1 MNRTNR
7 VLNVTSPFLKTEESK
22 CPIERK
28 KTSEEKIKNS
38 ISSQSPNSIEN
49 CSKSTNKINGMIKT
63 SPVKMVLAN
72 ILAARNRSLLTGMV
86 KINCI
91 EPFSNMCAF
100 NEEMI
105 MQ

>member
-7 VLNVTSPFLKTEESK
+7 VLNVTSPFLKTDESK

-28 KTSEEKIKNS
+28 KTREEKIINN
-38 ISSQSPNSIEN
+38 ISSQRLNSIEN
-49 CSKSTNKINGMIKT
+49 CSKSTNKIKGMIKA

-72 ILAARNRSLLTGMV
+72 ILATKNRSLLTGMV

-91 EPFSNMCAF
+91 EPLSNKCAF
-100 NEEMI
+100 IEEMI